1 MEQPAYP
8 PPAWGWPPGVG
19 RAASSP
25 RRRIRR
31 TALVAAIATGLCFG
45 VGVGTAYLSVA
56 ANSGESA
63 WLMPLLGFAAGALA
77 FGGPVYL
84 IGLLLSFLCRD

>member
-1 MEQPAYP
+1 MEQPVYP
-8 PPAWGWPPGVG
+8 PPAWGWPSGAA
-19 RAASSP
+19 RAARSP

-31 TALVAAIATGLCFG
+31 TALIAAIATGLCFG
-45 VGVGTAYLSVA
+45 LIVGTAYLGVA
-56 ANSGESA
+56 VPGGEPA